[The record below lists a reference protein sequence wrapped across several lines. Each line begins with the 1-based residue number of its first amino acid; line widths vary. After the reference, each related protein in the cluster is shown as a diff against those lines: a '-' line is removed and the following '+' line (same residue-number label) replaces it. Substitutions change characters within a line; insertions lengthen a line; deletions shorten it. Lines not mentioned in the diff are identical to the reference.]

1 MHFSEHPIS
10 FFVCVPSF
18 FAWQSCYRTWSV
30 KRKRCK
36 SPNFKSAPSPAPTG
50 RTTFFPP
57 FFSFLFGRLRQREP
71 QSGRWEAPKRIR
83 PIKEQQIT
91 CASFSSFFLS
101 LFHRCR
107 HQSCSSSP
115 YSPASSR
122 LSIDDRWLNI
132 HCVITLF
139 FFCLFQKVTW
149 VVNEIITC

>member
-50 RTTFFPP
+50 RTTFFSL

-91 CASFSSFFLS
+91 CASFSSFFFLS
-101 LFHRCR
+101 SAAVDIRVAPLPRIRQPPADF
-107 HQSCSSSP
+107 QSMIADLTFTASSP
-115 YSPASSR
+115 
-122 LSIDDRWLNI
+122 
-132 HCVITLF
+132 CF
-139 FFCLFQKVTW
+139 FFCFKR
-149 VVNEIITC
+149 